1 MVNQTDLISALK
13 NQTIAGAGID
23 VMVPEPLPENHALLE
38 LENCTI
44 TPHIG
49 SATLETRLAMSNL
62 VVDSIIATIEVHA
75 PPILV
80 NP

>member
-1 MVNQTDLISALK
+1 ME
-13 NQTIAGAGID
+13 
-23 VMVPEPLPENHALLE
+23 PEPLPANHPLLE

-62 VVDSIIATIEVHA
+62 VVDSIIAALEGSA
-75 PPILV
+75 PPNLV